1 MEEGEGIRAASRGWG
16 HVGGPG
22 CNLARPRPPSI
33 PVLVEC
39 DCLSLEELGMLR
51 EGGGEAHIRGKSRAG
66 PPMRSQ
72 LTTTAGQGFSSH
84 QRPGERLPFAAGSLP
99 GTTSGP
105 WPCLPI
111 CPL

>member
-1 MEEGEGIRAASRGWG
+1 MEEGEGIRAASHGWG

-22 CNLARPRPPSI
+22 CNPARPRPPSI

-51 EGGGEAHIRGKSRAG
+51 EGGGEARIRGKSRAG

-72 LTTTAGQGFSSH
+72 LTAVAGQGFSSH
-84 QRPGERLPFAAGSLP
+84 QRPGKRLPFAAGSLP

-105 WPCLPI
+105 
-111 CPL
+111 